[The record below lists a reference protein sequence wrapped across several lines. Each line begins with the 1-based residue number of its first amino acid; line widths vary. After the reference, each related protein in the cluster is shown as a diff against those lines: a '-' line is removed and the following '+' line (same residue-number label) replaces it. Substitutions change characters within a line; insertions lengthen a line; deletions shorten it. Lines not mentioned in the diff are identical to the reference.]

1 MPTRPFPTRDRRAP
15 RHCALPAALAAA
27 LGGMVHAASAPSPTL
42 LQRLASDPRAAHLDA
57 LDFDQRLAFAR
68 DYGLDRLLP
77 HTQGATISVANC
89 NDAGAGSLRAAV
101 AAAGSG
107 DTVDAT
113 QLTCGTISLSTGSI
127 AISVDDLT
135 INGPGPDAL
144 LVRNGAKYGRVFN
157 HAGSGALNL
166 TGMHVYH
173 GVVSSAATE
182 SGTKGGCI
190 YSNGAVNLGNA
201 FAPTNRAQGVIV
213 SGCSAIAKQS
223 GEKAIGGGV
232 FAKTGLSLSSSVVSG
247 CSATASD
254 SATHAYGGGIALK
267 STVVDAPFAAKY
279 SEVRNNS
286 ASGAT
291 SISGGIDANFVSS
304 VLVQNTTIAGNSARS
319 RAGAAYLGTNSGND
333 VDIENST
340 ISGNTST
347 NGEAGLVANTTSTSL
362 HGTIRV
368 RSSTITDNSSGV
380 STYAGAFLGGPT
392 ELQSTIVSGNL
403 ANGAPKDLRV
413 TGTVSGADNLV
424 GTNTA
429 LDAPASGRIASDDPG
444 LAPLANHGGVGR
456 THALL
461 STSMA
466 IDAGN
471 NALNADFDQRGD
483 GHPRVLGAR
492 ADIGAFERNS
502 DVIFDNG
509 FE

>member
-1 MPTRPFPTRDRRAP
+1 MATLSIPATRRRAL
-15 RHCALPAALAAA
+15 RHCALPAALAGAFGA
-27 LGGMVHAASAPSPTL
+27 MIPAASAQSL
-42 LQRLASDPRAAHLDA
+42 LQRLATDPRAADFAA
-57 LDFDQRLAFAR
+57 LDFNQRLAFAR

-77 HTQGATISVANC
+77 HTQGAPIPVANC

-101 AAAGSG
+101 AAASSG
-107 DTVDAT
+107 DTIDAT
-113 QLTCGTISLSTGSI
+113 QLSCGTITLSTGSI

-144 LVRNGAKYGRVFN
+144 VVRNGAKYGRVFN
-157 HAGSGALNL
+157 HAGSGALTL

-173 GVVSSAATE
+173 GVVASGATE

-201 FAPTNRAQGVIV
+201 FDPANRAQGVIV

-223 GEKAIGGGV
+223 DEKAVGGGV

-254 SATHAYGGGIALK
+254 AATQAYGGGVSLK
-267 STVVDAPFAAKY
+267 STVDNAPFAAKY
-279 SEVRNNS
+279 SEVRGNS
-286 ASGAT
+286 ASGTT
-291 SISGGIDANFVSS
+291 SISGGIDAGFISS

-319 RAGAAYLGTNSGND
+319 RAGGAYLGTNSGNE

-347 NGEAGLVANTTSTSL
+347 NGEAGLIVNTISTSL
-362 HGTIRV
+362 HGTIRL
-368 RSSTITDNSSGV
+368 RSSTITNNSSGG
-380 STYAGAFLGGPT
+380 SSYAGAFLGGPT
-392 ELQSTIVSGNL
+392 ELQSTIISGNL
-403 ANGAPKDLRV
+403 ANGVPKDLRV
-413 TGTVSGADNLV
+413 MGTATGADNLV
-424 GTNTA
+424 GTATA
-429 LDAPASGRIASDDPG
+429 LDAPPSGRIASDDPG

-461 STSMA
+461 PTSAA

-471 NALNADFDQRGD
+471 NALGADFDQRGD

-492 ADIGAFERNS
+492 ADIGAFEGDP